1 MNNIEKITY
10 IQNKIDIYRKNYI
23 IDNVET
29 DLLNEIADLLK
40 ELKEPQTLLEFL
52 GWEEGAEYA
61 TEYIYDEYKYK
72 VINNTL
78 FFTRTG
84 YDWRTY
90 SMLNFSRMKQAKK
103 VEPKKYHLRLKRK
116 YVDFFD
122 TFGGKNLL
130 SLYDCKDFMISD
142 VSCEDDKNQIE
153 FTEEEINNIVLPEPL
168 SLDMFDKVEVK

>member
-52 GWEEGAEYA
+52 GWEEGAEY
-61 TEYIYDEYKYK
+61 IYDEYKYK
-72 VINNTL
+72 VINDTL
-78 FFTRTG
+78 FFMRTG
-84 YDWRTY
+84 FDWIRY
-90 SMLNFSRMKQAKK
+90 SMVNFSRMKQAKK
-103 VEPKKYHLRLKRK
+103 VEPKKYHLKLKQK
-116 YVDFFD
+116 YIYFFNN
-122 TFGGKNLL
+122 FGLRNVLAFNGKTT
-130 SLYDCKDFMISD
+130 MISYTF
-142 VSCEDDKNQIE
+142 CENDKLQTE

-168 SLDMFDKVEVK
+168 NLDMFDKVEVR